1 MLVSTPPWYNLSY
14 SVDPMVKIHGRWCGP
29 NWTGGRKLSAA
40 QYAKRG
46 YDWNSS
52 CSDQLDCAC
61 RDHDRSCSGPKGC
74 SKAADTR
81 LIRAARAR
89 VLPTVKVIKM
99 NAEILNPFLSWAK
112 REKLQLRLRESQKAD
127 LVADAITLARL
138 TRRH

>member
-1 MLVSTPPWYNLSY
+1 
-14 SVDPMVKIHGRWCGP
+14 MVKIHGRWCGP

-46 YDWNSS
+46 YDWSSS
-52 CSDQLDCAC
+52 CSDPLDCAC
-61 RDHDRSCSGPKGC
+61 RAHDKSCSAVKGC

-89 VLPTVKVIKM
+89 VLPTVEVIRM
-99 NAEILNPFLSWAK
+99 NTAMLNPFMNFAR
-112 REKLQLRLRESQKAD
+112 REKMQKRLRESQKAD

>member
-1 MLVSTPPWYNLSY
+1 LYSLNC
-14 SVDPMVKIHGRWCGP
+14 SVDSMVKIHGRWCGP

-46 YDWNSS
+46 YDWSSS
-52 CSDQLDCAC
+52 CSDPLDCAC
-61 RDHDRSCSGPKGC
+61 RAHDKSCSSAKGC

-81 LIRAARAR
+81 LITAARGR
-89 VLPTVKVIKM
+89 VLDPIERM
-99 NAEILNPFLSWAK
+99 SMQLHLANPFTDKDK
-112 REKLQLRLRESQKAD
+112 RKKIVLRMRESNNAS

>member
-1 MLVSTPPWYNLSY
+1 MIEAVSL
-14 SVDPMVKIHGRWCGP
+14 VKIHGRWCGP

-52 CSDQLDCAC
+52 CSDPLDCAC
-61 RDHDRSCSGPKGC
+61 RDHDFSCKTGC
-74 SKAADTR
+74 TKAADTR
-81 LIRAARAR
+81 LIRRARAR
-89 VLPTVKVIKM
+89 VLTVGQIVKM
-99 NAEILNPFLSWAK
+99 NTALLNPFLKESK
-112 REKLQLRLRESQKAD
+112 RKGIQARLNESIKAD

>member
-1 MLVSTPPWYNLSY
+1 M
-14 SVDPMVKIHGRWCGP
+14 
-29 NWTGGRKLSAA
+29 
-40 QYAKRG
+40 
-46 YDWNSS
+46 
-52 CSDQLDCAC
+52 
-61 RDHDRSCSGPKGC
+61 GC

-99 NAEILNPFLSWAK
+99 NTEIMNPFLSSSK
-112 REKLQLRLRESQKAD
+112 RAKLQTRLRESQKAD